1 MPKPEQAET
10 TAGVIIIGDEILSGK
25 VRDDNAHYL
34 AAELWSLGVR
44 LMRVSM
50 IPDDIDTIAEEVV
63 RFSQAYDHVFTTGGV
78 GPTHDDR
85 TIEAIAKGFGT
96 TVIRHP
102 KLLDLFRTRYGDDMN
117 DAVLKMAEVP
127 EGAEIIEFN
136 ESNFPL
142 VAYRNI
148 YIFPGIPEFLRR
160 KFSQIKE
167 RFRTSS
173 FYLRRLFLKAYESDI
188 AGSLHRI
195 VAIYPNVAIG
205 SYPITGNAEYSVIVT
220 VESRDKR
227 SVDKAIEE
235 LLAVLPTEAVV
246 RVE

>member
-1 MPKPEQAET
+1 MPNPEQSDT

-34 AAELWSLGVR
+34 ATELWSLGVR
-44 LMRVSM
+44 LMRVLM

-85 TIEAIAKGFGT
+85 TVEAIAKGFHVK
-96 TVIRHP
+96 VIRHP
-102 KLLDLFRTRYGDDMN
+102 KLLALFRKRYGDNMN
-117 DAVLKMAEVP
+117 EAVLKMAEVP

-142 VAYRNI
+142 VAYRNV
-148 YIFPGIPEFLRR
+148 YIFPGIPDFLRR

-173 FYLRRLFLKAYESDI
+173 FHLRRVFLKAYESDI
-188 AGSLHRI
+188 AGFLHTI
-195 VAIYPNVAIG
+195 VATYPGVAVG
-205 SYPITGNAEYSVIVT
+205 SYPITGNTEYRVIVT
-220 VESRDKR
+220 VESRDKG
-227 SVDKAIEE
+227 SVDEAIEE
-235 LLAVLPTEAVV
+235 LLAVLPKETVV